1 MASNVSV
8 EQEQILGRLRRV
20 EGQIRGIQKMIEDNR
35 DCESVVTQL
44 MAARAAL
51 DKASLVII
59 TQHLQ
64 QCLTQ
69 PSIPGETNNLE
80 RIMSFF
86 LKLTVP
92 GDSDKQSDADAK
104 ASYITPNC

>member
-1 MASNVSV
+1 MATSV
-8 EQEQILGRLRRV
+8 PVEKEQILGRLRRV
-20 EGQIRGIQKMIEDNR
+20 EGQIRGIQKMIDENR
-35 DCESVVTQL
+35 DCEAVVTQL

-69 PSIPGETNNLE
+69 PTIPGETNNLE

-92 GDSDKQSDADAK
+92 GESDKLGDSDAK
-104 ASYITPNC
+104 S

>member
-1 MASNVSV
+1 MATFVHV

-20 EGQIRGIQKMIEDNR
+20 EGQIRGIQKMIEENR
-35 DCESVVTQL
+35 DCEAIVTQL

-86 LKLTVP
+86 LKLTIP
-92 GDSDKQSDADAK
+92 ADPDKLS
-104 ASYITPNC
+104 

>member
-1 MASNVSV
+1 VAVLVPV
-8 EQEQILGRLRRV
+8 EQEHILGRLRRV
-20 EGQIRGIQKMIEDNR
+20 EGQIRGIQKMIEENR

-59 TQHLQ
+59 TEHLQ

-69 PSIPGETNNLE
+69 PSAPGATNNLE
-80 RIMSFF
+80 RIMAFF
-86 LKLTVP
+86 LKLSVP
-92 GDSDKQSDADAK
+92 AESICQGDSDTKS
-104 ASYITPNC
+104 

>member
-1 MASNVSV
+1 LLTHVPI

-20 EGQIRGIQKMIEDNR
+20 EGQIRGIQKMIEENR
-35 DCESVVTQL
+35 DCEAVVTQL

-59 TQHLQ
+59 TEHLQ

-69 PSIPGETNNLE
+69 PSNSGETNNLE

-86 LKLTVP
+86 LKLSVP
-92 GDSDKQSDADAK
+92 AVSDKPDDPDGSQV
-104 ASYITPNC
+104 

>member
-1 MASNVSV
+1 MASFVPL

-20 EGQIRGIQKMIEDNR
+20 EGQIRGIQKMIEENR
-35 DCESVVTQL
+35 DCEAIVTQL

-69 PSIPGETNNLE
+69 SSNPGEINNLE
-80 RIMSFF
+80 RIMTFF
-86 LKLTVP
+86 LRLAAPAESDKP
-92 GDSDKQSDADAK
+92 GDSDTKS
-104 ASYITPNC
+104 

>member
-1 MASNVSV
+1 MAPYAPV

-20 EGQIRGIQKMIEDNR
+20 EGQIRGIQKMLEENR
-35 DCESVVTQL
+35 DCEAVVTQL

-51 DKASLVII
+51 DKVSLVII

-69 PSIPGETNNLE
+69 PPNPGETNHLE

-92 GDSDKQSDADAK
+92 GDSDRLSDSDAK
-104 ASYITPNC
+104 S

>member
-1 MASNVSV
+1 VAIFVPL

-35 DCESVVTQL
+35 DCEAVVTQL

-59 TQHLQ
+59 TEHLQ

-69 PSIPGETNNLE
+69 PTTPGDTSNLE
-80 RIMSFF
+80 RIMAFF

-92 GDSDKQSDADAK
+92 IESATTSDSDNKG
-104 ASYITPNC
+104 